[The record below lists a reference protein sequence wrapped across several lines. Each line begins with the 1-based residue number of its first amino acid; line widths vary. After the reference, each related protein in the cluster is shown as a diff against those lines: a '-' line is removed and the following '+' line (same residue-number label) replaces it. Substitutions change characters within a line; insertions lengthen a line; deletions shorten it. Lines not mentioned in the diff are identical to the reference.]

1 MITFKLITI
10 YSRFKEPVSTLN
22 ILIIM
27 NCKAILNI
35 NFIYNFYLIYK
46 SMSMLI
52 NVMYMY
58 VYNVYLIYKSMSV
71 LINVMYMYIYNVYLI
86 YRCYISIVSRYLQSL
101 RTSCLSWIPPRALA
115 SSSST
120 DKLFQ
125 WLKILSDFIPWNLI
139 L

>member
-1 MITFKLITI
+1 MSQMITFKLITI

-27 NCKAILNI
+27 TCKAILNI
-35 NFIYNFYLIYK
+35 NFMYNFYLIYK
-46 SMSMLI
+46 SMTMLI
-52 NVMYMY
+52 NVM
-58 VYNVYLIYKSMSV
+58 
-71 LINVMYMYIYNVYLI
+71 YNVYLI

>member
-1 MITFKLITI
+1 MSQMITFKLITI

-35 NFIYNFYLIYK
+35 NFMYNCYLIYK

-58 VYNVYLIYKSMSV
+58 VYNVYLIY
-71 LINVMYMYIYNVYLI
+71 
-86 YRCYISIVSRYLQSL
+86 RCYIKISIVSRYLQSL

>member
-1 MITFKLITI
+1 MSQMITFKLITI

-27 NCKAILNI
+27 TCKAILNI
-35 NFIYNFYLIYK
+35 DFMYNFYLIYK

-58 VYNVYLIYKSMSV
+58 V
-71 LINVMYMYIYNVYLI
+71 YNVYLI

>member
-1 MITFKLITI
+1 MSQMINFKLITI
-10 YSRFKEPVSTLN
+10 YSRFKEPVSTLS

-35 NFIYNFYLIYK
+35 NFMYNFYLIYK

-58 VYNVYLIYKSMSV
+58 V
-71 LINVMYMYIYNVYLI
+71 YNVYLI